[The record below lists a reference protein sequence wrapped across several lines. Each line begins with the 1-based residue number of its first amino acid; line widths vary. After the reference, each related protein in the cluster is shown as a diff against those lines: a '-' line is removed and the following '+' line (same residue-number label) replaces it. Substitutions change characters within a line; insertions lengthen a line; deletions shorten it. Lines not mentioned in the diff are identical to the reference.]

1 MAIPS
6 MIHADGCGIAST
18 AGISCWSSFASVD
31 LVVFLSEPSALANAQ
46 GRHFFLSQMRLL
58 QQRISE
64 EDHCTLQ
71 HCRKKLIVANYFY
84 TSLFGLCNRGGL
96 LDGKK
101 IGAILSS
108 LYGDTVY
115 SVRRTSA

>member
-18 AGISCWSSFASVD
+18 AGISFWSSFASVD

-58 QQRISE
+58 QQRIS
-64 EDHCTLQ
+64 
-71 HCRKKLIVANYFY
+71 
-84 TSLFGLCNRGGL
+84 
-96 LDGKK
+96 
-101 IGAILSS
+101 
-108 LYGDTVY
+108 
-115 SVRRTSA
+115 